1 MAEWPCCHDPLRFS
15 PTSLRF
21 VPPPSLAPSSLV
33 RNPSEV
39 SPLRRTHPHGL
50 PPPKARSGLVFFHE
64 ANSRQN
70 LSGWHKGEIWL
81 PFSPVANSHQHR
93 QYQPKIPRR
102 PENANFGLFW
112 PKNGSPCA
120 FGKLAIKRDPDLAID
135 FRLLRRLTNA
145 HIYNSGPKS
154 PAAPKTQNLAKICVL

>member
-1 MAEWPCCHDPLRFS
+1 MAIKRVPELGIGFRFLLRLT
-15 PTSLRF
+15 PT
-21 VPPPSLAPSSLV
+21 
-33 RNPSEV
+33 N
-39 SPLRRTHPHGL
+39 
-50 PPPKARSGLVFFHE
+50 
-64 ANSRQN
+64 
-70 LSGWHKGEIWL
+70 IDI
-81 PFSPVANSHQHR
+81 
-93 QYQPKIPRR
+93 YQPKIPRR

-145 HIYNSGPKS
+145 HIYNAGPKS